1 VSSPARR
8 RPWLPLLLL
17 ALPLA
22 ACVPGH
28 TATTGA
34 LPLQIRSS
42 SGLDLA
48 HPRRASLQVQVG
60 ADRLLP
66 LPDGGTAFRAI
77 DDLLRAARHSIE
89 LEMYELQRDDL
100 VQLLLEA
107 HERGVDVTA
116 IRDPTE
122 GSSAARWDELSH
134 GGVRVLA
141 FPVEARSI
149 DHVKLLIVDHV
160 RAVVGGINWGRRSI
174 DNRDYDLLAT
184 GPVVQNLERVFV
196 EDEALAGEP
205 VVIPGP
211 SPDAGVRVLVTRP
224 GREIRD
230 TILAAIADSR
240 RSIEIEMFVLSDRV
254 VVEALVGAL
263 RRGVRVRALL
273 EPTQAQNTTSM
284 ALLRGSGARVD
295 FFIPVAGEKLHAK
308 LGIFDGA
315 MVIFGSCNWSHSG
328 FTANHELDLAITSP
342 ALAARFLQAVVAD
355 WQAAAA

>member
-1 VSSPARR
+1 MSSPARR

-28 TATTGA
+28 TATTRA
-34 LPLQIRSS
+34 LPLQIA
-42 SGLDLA
+42 SGLELSQS
-48 HPRRASLQVQVG
+48 HPGSRPVEVG

-77 DDLLRAARHSIE
+77 DELLRTARRSIE

-100 VQLLLEA
+100 VRLLLAA
-107 HERGVDVTA
+107 HEHGVDVTA

-122 GSSAARWDELSH
+122 SSSAARWDELSK

-273 EPTQAQNTTSM
+273 EPTQPQNTTSM